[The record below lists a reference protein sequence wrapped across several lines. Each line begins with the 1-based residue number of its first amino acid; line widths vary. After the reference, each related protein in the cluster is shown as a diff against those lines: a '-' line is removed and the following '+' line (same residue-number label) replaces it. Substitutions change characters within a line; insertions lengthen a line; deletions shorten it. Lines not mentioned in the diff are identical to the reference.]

1 MRARGISP
9 VVATLLLI
17 LIAVAAAVLVYVWV
31 TGYASS
37 MAQTSAPELEEQ
49 IKIDSVSVNPTNNY
63 INVTVYVRNIGDVK
77 VNITDLYIIDP
88 SGKIIAHCKVVY
100 DSVRKGGVLDPGEVG
115 AFHINATEAQCKY
128 DSSLEEWKSIAV
140 TDSTPL
146 TTSNLQPGTAYIAK
160 AVTKNGIE
168 AAISFKYQT

>member
-1 MRARGISP
+1 MKIKGISP
-9 VVATLLLI
+9 VIATLLLI

-49 IKIDSVSVNPTNNY
+49 IKIDSVSVKLYDDN
-63 INVTVYVRNIGDVK
+63 INVTVYVRNIGDVE

-88 SGKIIAHCKVVY
+88 SGKVIAHCKVIS
-100 DSVRKGGVLDPGEVG
+100 DSEKKGGVLDPGEVG

-128 DSSLEEWKSIAV
+128 DSSLGEWKSIA
-140 TDSTPL
+140 TGSSSL
-146 TTSNLQPGTAYIAK
+146 MTSNLQPGTAYVAK
-160 AVTKNGIE
+160 AVTENGIE
-168 AAISFKYQT
+168 AAVSFKYQT